1 MASPGTD
8 KTKTPLPHQAI
19 AITNVVAKSTKQSGN
34 VLLGGTGAGKTLASL
49 EIAKAIVSAPLGKG
63 LTFSPRSSNGRTQ
76 ANRVLAIIPPLG
88 GSVIKQWTKEAV
100 ASGWPTSSVLTYYGA
115 TEKIRRE
122 KFYKWDLHAN
132 DHDDVPHLFI
142 TSIDTLLSECK
153 SIYTGDRKKITIE
166 DIRSSA
172 FHDISP
178 LFGKFRVVIVDEFQD
193 FKNGSSAYHD
203 DVEVDPAQI
212 KYNVLNEFVSYS
224 RPQFLLGLSAT
235 PIVNR
240 SCDLYSFRRLF
251 LKGSKELWT
260 YREGYEKFSGHADAS
275 QREIESFKKSY
286 FTEIA
291 KMDAAV
297 NDTAITDIKHG
308 LTPDEMLLLQGASD
322 EAVDKANKLMRRI
335 GEAAINPCQETR
347 SARSVAEKKY
357 NASMTRFRRGMVHP
371 AFFAKPVRSET
382 EYEEDRYGKRIYY
395 FDHSTGR
402 ELPIMKVIKPKIDEL
417 YQKWPISKCS
427 KMMAILDRIAAI
439 DAEDPNTR
447 IVVCLHWAEPLQLLA
462 RYAKDR
468 FPGKEILE
476 HHGLASR
483 RPAQAM
489 EAFAV
494 ATYDTGPIMLAT
506 TPGIDRG
513 VDIAFTT
520 KGADGNR
527 VAVRMITGDLPYSAA
542 SEGQLHG
549 RIKRLPAQG
558 YPDASDRV
566 RNWFV
571 DRILTDCGKAT
582 VEDFFLKLIAQKSK
596 KMITGMT
603 TVEETLEAGLE
614 VAEGVKKEK
623 PELGSLALLLDTLG
637 YVRPD
642 PAVRETRK
650 RAASACG
657 AGSSSAADGKKHAK
671 K

>member
-1 MASPGTD
+1 MASPTAD
-8 KTKTPLPHQAI
+8 KVKTPLPHQAT
-19 AITNVVAKSTKQSGN
+19 AIQCVVSKAAKQSGD

-49 EIAKAIVSAPLGKG
+49 EIAKAIVSLPLPSPS
-63 LTFSPRSSNGRTQ
+63 TFSPRSSQGRTQ
-76 ANRVLAIIPPLG
+76 SNRVLAIIPPLG
-88 GSVIKQWTKEAV
+88 GSVIKQWTKEAI
-100 ASGWPTSSVLTYYGA
+100 ASGWTAQSVLTYYGA
-115 TEKIRRE
+115 AEKVRRRM
-122 KFYKWDLHAN
+122 FHKWDLHAN
-132 DHDDVPHLFI
+132 DHPDVPHIFI
-142 TSIDTLLSECK
+142 TSIDILLSESK
-153 SIYTGDRKKITIE
+153 GIYDGDRKKLTIE

-172 FHDISP
+172 YHDIAP
-178 LFGKFRVVIVDEFQD
+178 LFGKFRVIIVDEFQD

-203 DVEVDPAQI
+203 DIEVDPAQI
-212 KYNVLNEFVSYS
+212 KYNVLNEFVNYN

-240 SCDLYSFRRLF
+240 NCDLYSFRRLF

-275 QREIESFKKSY
+275 SREIESFKKTY
-286 FTEIA
+286 FTEISKMEA
-291 KMDAAV
+291 KV
-297 NDTAITDIKHG
+297 NDTVITDIKHG
-308 LTPDEMLLLQGASD
+308 LTADEMVLLQGASD
-322 EAVDKANKLMRRI
+322 EAIEKANKLMRKI
-335 GEAAINPCQETR
+335 SEAAINPCAETR
-347 SARSVAEKKY
+347 SARIVAEKKY
-357 NASMTRFRRGMVHP
+357 NTAMTRFRRGMVHP

-382 EYEEDRYGKRIYY
+382 EFEEDKYGNKIYY
-395 FDHSTGR
+395 FDHATGR
-402 ELPIMKVIKPKIDEL
+402 DLPIMKIIKPPIDEL
-417 YQKWPISKCS
+417 YQKWPIAKCS
-427 KMMAILDRIAAI
+427 KMMAILNRIAAI

-468 FPGKEILE
+468 FPHKSIFE

-489 EAFAV
+489 EAFA
-494 ATYDTGPIMLAT
+494 APFHKGPILLAT

-520 KGADGNR
+520 KGADGNQ

-558 YPDASDRV
+558 YPDAPDRV
-566 RNWFV
+566 RNWYV

-603 TVEETLEAGLE
+603 TAEETLEAGLE
-614 VAEGVKKEK
+614 VAEGAKKEK

-650 RAASACG
+650 RAASSS
-657 AGSSSAADGKKHAK
+657 AGSSSAADAK
-671 K
+671 KKARK

>member
-1 MASPGTD
+1 MASPDAD

-19 AITNVVAKSTKQSGN
+19 AITNVVAKSMEQSGN

-63 LTFSPRSSNGRTQ
+63 LTFSARSSKGRTH

-88 GSVIKQWTKEAV
+88 GSVIKQWTKEAI

-153 SIYTGDRKKITIE
+153 SIYTGDRKKIRIE
-166 DIRSSA
+166 DIRRSA

-178 LFGKFRVVIVDEFQD
+178 IFGKFRVVLVDEFQD

-203 DVEVDPAQI
+203 DIEVDPAQI
-212 KYNVLNEFVSYS
+212 KYNVLNEFVSYNK
-224 RPQFLLGLSAT
+224 PQFLLGLSAT

-240 SCDLYSFRRLF
+240 NCDLYSFRRLF

-260 YREGYEKFSGHADAS
+260 YREGYDKFNGHGDAS
-275 QREIESFKKSY
+275 KREIESFKKQY

-291 KMDAAV
+291 KMDAKV
-297 NDTAITDIKHG
+297 NDTVIVDIKHG
-308 LTPDEMLLLQGASD
+308 LTPDEMVLLQGASD

-357 NASMTRFRRGMVHP
+357 NSAMTRFRRGMVHP
-371 AFFAKPVRSET
+371 AFFAKPVKSET
-382 EYEEDRYGKRIYY
+382 EFEEDKYGKKIYY

-417 YQKWPISKCS
+417 YQKWPLSKCS

-447 IVVCLHWAEPLQLLA
+447 IVVCLHWAEPLQMLA

-483 RPAQAM
+483 RPAQQM

-558 YPDASDRV
+558 YPDAPDRV
-566 RNWFV
+566 RNWFI
-571 DRILTDCGKAT
+571 DRVLTDCGKPT

-596 KMITGMT
+596 KMICGMT

-614 VAEGVKKEK
+614 VAEGEKKEK
-623 PELGSLALLLDTLG
+623 PEMGSLALLLDTLG
-637 YVRPD
+637 FARNAPN
-642 PAVRETRK
+642 ARETRK
-650 RAASACG
+650 RSADAA
-657 AGSSSAADGKKHAK
+657 AGSSSKDGKKKAK